1 MAWTNYEIVSTV
13 ISIFNL
19 FAGFLLTWLYERCFK
34 KRSTSHPTTETGY
47 VIFDGKEYFLPHLI
61 WEIEELKKREISA
74 EAIPP
79 EAILPEVIPPEA
91 IASQKEPLPLKHEH
105 TLLHI
110 HIYCCH
116 NSRSERSD
124 SSDGSGT
131 MGGSC
136 ASLTTDVSQRTDF
149 SHRTDVSQRT
159 DFLRRTDIS
168 GRTDVTQKSYS
179 EGIQAHKPTKKND
192 KTSEEICNK
201 S

>member
-1 MAWTNYEIVSTV
+1 MSCNCLP
-13 ISIFNL
+13 L
-19 FAGFLLTWLYERCFK
+19 FLQKRYLQKRYFQNAPECIPRFSQKQCLLGK
-34 KRSTSHPTTETGY
+34 KRYYSNQLY
-47 VIFDGKEYFLPHLI
+47 
-61 WEIEELKKREISA
+61 
-74 EAIPP
+74 
-79 EAILPEVIPPEA
+79 
-91 IASQKEPLPLKHEH
+91 EH